1 MLPYKIKKV
10 AIFMFPFGPAL
21 QHLVDFLI
29 RNRLALMRWRF
40 QKLALMVKVW
50 GVLLVESQTT
60 IIFSKK
66 TKREISQ
73 KYFVELLSLSRILRK
88 GLLMSFLI

>member
-1 MLPYKIKKV
+1 
-10 AIFMFPFGPAL
+10 MFPFGPAL

-29 RNRLALMRWRF
+29 INRLALMRWRF
-40 QKLALMVKVW
+40 QKLALIVKVW

-73 KYFVELLSLSRILRK
+73 KYFVELLFFK
-88 GLLMSFLI
+88 SFEDS

>member
-1 MLPYKIKKV
+1 M
-10 AIFMFPFGPAL
+10 FGPAL

-29 RNRLALMRWRF
+29 INRLALMRWRF

>member
-1 MLPYKIKKV
+1 
-10 AIFMFPFGPAL
+10 MFPFGPAL

-29 RNRLALMRWRF
+29 INRLALMRWRF
-40 QKLALMVKVW
+40 QKLVLMVKVW

-66 TKREISQ
+66 TRVSSKREISQ

>member
-1 MLPYKIKKV
+1 
-10 AIFMFPFGPAL
+10 
-21 QHLVDFLI
+21 
-29 RNRLALMRWRF
+29 MRWRF

>member
-1 MLPYKIKKV
+1 
-10 AIFMFPFGPAL
+10 MFPFGPAL

-50 GVLLVESQTT
+50 GVLLVETQTT

>member
-1 MLPYKIKKV
+1 
-10 AIFMFPFGPAL
+10 MFPFGPAL
-21 QHLVDFLI
+21 QHLIDFLI
-29 RNRLALMRWRF
+29 INRLALMRWRF
-40 QKLALMVKVW
+40 QKLALIVKVW

>member
-1 MLPYKIKKV
+1 
-10 AIFMFPFGPAL
+10 MFPFGPAL

-29 RNRLALMRWRF
+29 INRLALMRWRF

-73 KYFVELLSLSRILRK
+73 KYFVELLFFK
-88 GLLMSFLI
+88 SFEDS

>member
-1 MLPYKIKKV
+1 
-10 AIFMFPFGPAL
+10 MFPFGPAL

-29 RNRLALMRWRF
+29 INRLVLMRWRF
-40 QKLALMVKVW
+40 QKLALIVKVW

-73 KYFVELLSLSRILRK
+73 KYFVELLFFK
-88 GLLMSFLI
+88 SFEDS

>member
-1 MLPYKIKKV
+1 
-10 AIFMFPFGPAL
+10 MFPFGPAL
-21 QHLVDFLI
+21 QHLIDFLI
-29 RNRLALMRWRF
+29 INRLALMRWRF
-40 QKLALMVKVW
+40 QKLALIVKVW

-73 KYFVELLSLSRILRK
+73 KYFVELLFFK
-88 GLLMSFLI
+88 SFEDS

>member
-1 MLPYKIKKV
+1 
-10 AIFMFPFGPAL
+10 MFPFGPAL

-29 RNRLALMRWRF
+29 INRLALMRWRF
-40 QKLALMVKVW
+40 QKLALIVKVW

>member
-1 MLPYKIKKV
+1 
-10 AIFMFPFGPAL
+10 MFPFGPAL
-21 QHLVDFLI
+21 QHLIDFLI
-29 RNRLALMRWRF
+29 INRLALMRWRF

>member
-1 MLPYKIKKV
+1 
-10 AIFMFPFGPAL
+10 MFPFGPAL

-29 RNRLALMRWRF
+29 INRLALMRWRF